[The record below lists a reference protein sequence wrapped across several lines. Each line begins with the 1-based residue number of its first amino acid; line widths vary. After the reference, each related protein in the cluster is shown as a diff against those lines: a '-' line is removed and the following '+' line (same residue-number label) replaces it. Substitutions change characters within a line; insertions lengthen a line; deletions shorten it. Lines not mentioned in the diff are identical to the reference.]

1 MLVDHVSKQL
11 KYFMARYKK
20 IVKPKNRTFLVVDFK
35 KVASMLHLKQVK
47 VTRMYVSNGTDQWL
61 ALISVCRFFLFCF
74 CFCFTARLVTQT
86 LQRPMLLRSVKEES
100 ETDWKKVLVV
110 KSK

>member
-1 MLVDHVSKQL
+1 
-11 KYFMARYKK
+11 MARYKK

-61 ALISVCRFFLFCF
+61 ALISGCSFF
-74 CFCFTARLVTQT
+74 FCFTARLVTQT